1 MQSTLAD
8 LRLLMR
14 DLPASLDNVKA
25 QPPVERDTAHY
36 LSKIGTIK
44 SLDAFMS
51 DDRVYRFALQ
61 AFGLQDMAY
70 AKAFIRKVL
79 SEGMDQPK
87 ALANRLADP
96 RFREFVEAF
105 NFARYG
111 SATTSFSRTQEGT
124 VDRFVRLTLEIDA
137 GKTNEGLRLALYFQ
151 RKASGISTPYALLAD
166 RALFRVTQVA
176 LGMPNGSA
184 GQNIDRQAELITK
197 RLKIS
202 DLQNPQAVEKLLTR
216 FAALWDIEQPNPM
229 QSPVVSLMNGQRED
243 GIGVDVLT
251 RIQNTRM
258 GR

>member
-1 MQSTLAD
+1 MPSTLAS

-14 DLPASLDNVKA
+14 DLPASLESVKE
-25 QPPVERDTAHY
+25 QPHVERDTAHY
-36 LSKIGTIK
+36 LAKIGTIK
-44 SLDAFMS
+44 SLDAFMG
-51 DDRVYRFALQ
+51 DERVYRYALQ

-79 SEGMDQPK
+79 SEGMDHPK
-87 ALANRLADP
+87 ALANRLTDP
-96 RFREFVEAF
+96 SFREFVEVF
-105 NFARYG
+105 NFSRYG

-151 RKASGISTPYALLAD
+151 RKAPGVSTPYALLAD

-184 GQNIDRQAELITK
+184 GQNIDRQADQITK
-197 RLKIS
+197 RLKIT
-202 DLQNPQAVEKLLTR
+202 DLQDPQAVDKLLTR
-216 FAALWDIEQPNPM
+216 FAALWDIEQPNATLPAIVPIM
-229 QSPVVSLMNGQRED
+229 AGQQEN

-251 RIQNTRM
+251 RLQNTRM